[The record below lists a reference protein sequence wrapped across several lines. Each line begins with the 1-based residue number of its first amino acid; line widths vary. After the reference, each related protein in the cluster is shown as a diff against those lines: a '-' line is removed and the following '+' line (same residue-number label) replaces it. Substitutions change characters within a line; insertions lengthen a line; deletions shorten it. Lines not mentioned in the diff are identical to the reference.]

1 MSNHTD
7 DPGHGHSPAAW
18 TAVIIM
24 LVAISLG
31 TVALFIDVWVLFW
44 VAVGLLVWFITGSSL
59 WIGLLAAIG
68 AVIGMNAGF
77 GKSD

>member
-1 MSNHTD
+1 MDSFD
-7 DPGHGHSPAAW
+7 GRG
-18 TAVIIM
+18 
-24 LVAISLG
+24 LAIG
-31 TVALFIDVWVLFW
+31 IAGG
-44 VAVGLLVWFITGSSL
+44 VAVGLLVWFLTGSSL

>member
-1 MSNHTD
+1 MDSFD
-7 DPGHGHSPAAW
+7 GRGLAIGIAGGV
-18 TAVIIM
+18 VI
-24 LVAISLG
+24 
-31 TVALFIDVWVLFW
+31 
-44 VAVGLLVWFITGSSL
+44 GLIIWFLTGSSL

>member
-1 MSNHTD
+1 MDSFD
-7 DPGHGHSPAAW
+7 GRGLA
-18 TAVIIM
+18 
-24 LVAISLG
+24 LG
-31 TVALFIDVWVLFW
+31 IAGG